1 MDKVFKSV
9 DPMERYW
16 WTIPTGKEHATDYP
30 TLCRMWGKSERDVRR
45 ILHDLSIYDNG
56 DDFVLIRS
64 GKSKGF
70 YKTNDKDEIAAY
82 RRECLNKGRS
92 VFAPVK
98 KCNRILNADARQFEF
113 FNNLRTVREA
123 VGMSQVEVVRRM
135 RDVDPHFD
143 APLLSKMENGFCM
156 PTQNQTA
163 KLAEIYGVE
172 PSDIVRVELV
182 GFGVFDAM

>member
-1 MDKVFKSV
+1 MHKDLQKSV
-9 DPMERYW
+9 SIERYW
-16 WTIPTGKEHATDYP
+16 MSIPTGKENAVDYP
-30 TLCRMWGKSERDVRR
+30 TLCLLWGKCEREARR
-45 ILHDLSIYDNG
+45 ILHDLSLYDNG

-70 YKTNDKDEIAAY
+70 YKTDNKDEITAY

-92 VFAPVK
+92 VFAPVR
-98 KCNRILNADARQFEF
+98 KCNRILNANTNQFEL
-113 FNNLRTVREA
+113 FNNLRTVREE
-123 VGMSQVEVVRRM
+123 VGMSQAEVCRRM
-135 RDVDPHFD
+135 RESDPHFD

-156 PTQNQTA
+156 PTQKQTA

-182 GFGVFDAM
+182 GFGVFNAI

>member
-1 MDKVFKSV
+1 MEVFKKV
-9 DPMERYW
+9 DPMDRYW
-16 WTIPTGKEHATDYP
+16 WSIPTGRKNAVDYP
-30 TLCRMWGKSERDVRR
+30 TLCRMWGKSERETRR
-45 ILHDLSIYDNG
+45 ILHDLSLYDNG

-92 VFAPVK
+92 VFAPVR
-98 KCNRILNADARQFEF
+98 KCNRILKADTKQFEF
-113 FNNLRTVREA
+113 FNNLRTVRES
-123 VGMSQVEVVRRM
+123 VNMSQVEVVRRM
-135 RDVDPHFD
+135 REIDIHFD
-143 APLLSKMENGFCM
+143 APLLSKMENGVCM
-156 PTQNQTA
+156 PTQKQTA

-182 GFGVFDAM
+182 GFDGFNAI